1 MNENS
6 LLLYPDEELLRLSGR
21 TKMASDGDT
30 GGGNGGGSGDDDDER
45 KVFFSLSPSE
55 RQKLKKNPKPN
66 EFPP

>member
-6 LLLYPDEELLRLSGR
+6 PLLYPDEELLRLSGR
-21 TKMASDGDT
+21 AKMASDGDT
-30 GGGNGGGSGDDDDER
+30 GGGNGGGSGDDER